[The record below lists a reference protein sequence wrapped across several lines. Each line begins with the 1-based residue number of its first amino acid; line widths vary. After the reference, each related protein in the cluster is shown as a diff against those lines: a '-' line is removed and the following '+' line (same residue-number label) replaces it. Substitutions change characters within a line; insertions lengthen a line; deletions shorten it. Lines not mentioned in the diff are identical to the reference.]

1 MSTHLRTTSATR
13 SGSVLGNAGNGAA
26 RVAIAALALLAIGW
40 QAGCRTTS
48 PPVPVLAES
57 AQLAALVGEWVGEYS
72 SAESGRSGSIVFT
85 LRAGADSATG
95 DVVMTPRGSGE
106 PLSSN
111 APPGVAASRPTPQP
125 LKIRFVRLES
135 GTVSGTLEPYRD
147 PETGALISTVFVG
160 ALDGDE
166 IRGTFTSS
174 GGELPRPLHGEWHAT
189 RRAPR

>member
-13 SGSVLGNAGNGAA
+13 RVGVVDITGKVAA
-26 RVAIAALALLAIGW
+26 RLAIAAAGILALGG
-40 QAGCRTTS
+40 QAACRTS
-48 PPVPVLAES
+48 PPPVPVLAER
-57 AQLAALVGEWVGEYS
+57 AQLDALVGEWVGEYS

-85 LRAGADSATG
+85 LRAGADTASG

-106 PLSSN
+106 PLSPN
-111 APPGVAASRPTPQP
+111 VPPGASATRPAPQP
-125 LKIRFVRLES
+125 LRIRFVRLEN
-135 GTVSGTLEPYRD
+135 GAVSGTLEPYRD
-147 PETGALISTVFVG
+147 PESGALVSTVFVG